1 MAKRNSK
8 GQFVKGS
15 GGSKKSTA
23 KKTRAKKG
31 GGSIESRVSR
41 LEHNQKLIVGV
52 VDGMEARLTHVEDA
66 VGQLAGAM
74 GARFKRTAKKPAA
87 KKPAAKKKRTRKGA
101 SAGV

>member
-1 MAKRNSK
+1 MAAKRNSK

-15 GGSKKSTA
+15 GG
-23 KKTRAKKG
+23 AKKG
-31 GGSIESRVSR
+31 AKKGARKGSGSIESRVSR

-74 GARFKRTAKKPAA
+74 GARFKRAAKKPAA
-87 KKPAAKKKRTRKGA
+87 KKPAAKKKKGARKGA
-101 SAGV
+101 TV